1 MANTCIDYCND
12 DPMGAFEVLG
22 CGSDPLGG
30 FSAAVLFECLH
41 DTVDYSNGAQV
52 LADIAAGKAH
62 LIERASFEIPAA
74 AAVTQDSL
82 VPCEG
87 TRLVNYDRTV
97 NYTNPNV
104 TPVNVTTHDQV
115 FSGRKFG
122 ALMLYNCAVEDGE
135 PEYVTVIKN
144 PLTAQGSFVGP
155 RTNTEFQRFEG
166 TFAYRSKK
174 NPSRQLAPAGVFNQG

>member
-12 DPMGAFEVLG
+12 DPLGSFEVLG
-22 CGSDPLGG
+22 CGTDPLGG

-41 DTVDYSNGAQV
+41 DTTDYTNGSQV

-74 AAVTQDSL
+74 SAVTQDSL

-87 TRLVNYDRTV
+87 TRVVNYDRTV
-97 NYTNPNV
+97 NYVNPNV
-104 TPVNVTTHDQV
+104 TPANVLTHDQV

-122 ALMLYNCAVEDGE
+122 ALLLFNCATEGE
-135 PEYVTVIKN
+135 TEYCTLITT
-144 PLTAQGSFVGP
+144 PLTATGSFIGP

-174 NPSRQLAPAGVFNQG
+174 TPARVLAPAGVFNQG